1 MRCSL
6 LFMYCLKKKI
16 KNESHSSIF
25 IFKNY
30 FITVFSIFSFNKN
43 KLYPNIPLKKKK
55 KKNIQQI
62 CEVHILQDLHFSF
75 RLRLVRLKLI
85 SGNQFPENRAFGCAV
100 KFGQTENIFSL
111 TGK

>member
-1 MRCSL
+1 MSL
-6 LFMYCLKKKI
+6 IVVFLYLKIILLQCFQFSVSIKI
-16 KNESHSSIF
+16 NCIQT
-25 IFKNY
+25 Y
-30 FITVFSIFSFNKN
+30 
-43 KLYPNIPLKKKK
+43 LLKKK